1 MRLLHLLQWFAMA
14 CQALIL
20 HCGWVVKFQCSRR
33 VCVCVRVR
41 ACSFCVHACVLC
53 VCVCVHRARL
63 HPDLQQSAAADCT
76 GAGGVQGK
84 LDIPIG
90 LGQATLVLNT
100 AFPRI

>member
-1 MRLLHLLQWFAMA
+1 MPSTDSPLRMGGQVSMLTARV
-14 CQALIL
+14 CV
-20 HCGWVVKFQCSRR
+20 C

-41 ACSFCVHACVLC
+41 ACSFCAHACVLC